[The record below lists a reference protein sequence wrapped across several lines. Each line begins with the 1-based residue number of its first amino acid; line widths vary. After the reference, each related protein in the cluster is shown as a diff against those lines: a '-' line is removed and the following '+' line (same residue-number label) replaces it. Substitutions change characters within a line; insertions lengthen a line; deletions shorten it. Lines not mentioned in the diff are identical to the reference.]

1 MPPMMEIPAW
11 FGGAL
16 FWTTILFILALAAYF
31 YFTDRETNM
40 RWLRKLRDML
50 SAALA
55 AALVGLACLAA
66 LASDA

>member
-1 MPPMMEIPAW
+1 MLEIPPW

-50 SAALA
+50 SARWQQLW
-55 AALVGLACLAA
+55 VGLARMAA
-66 LASDA
+66 LCADA